1 MFAVFVGFFQPA
13 APVPVRRGVVH
24 WANGFPP
31 TVCVPH
37 PAAAYQIE
45 VLSLDEIVRDVW
57 LHVRASL
64 FSCHGA
70 LLSYAASATVFVSI
84 GRSAVYLENWIDL
97 LHFNTHLP
105 LPVEFFG
112 MNLGRF
118 TIDFFKKRTMIKAEI
133 EGQACILPP
142 LLLYQNAAQ
151 TERIPLI
158 LPLS

>member
-1 MFAVFVGFFQPA
+1 MGS
-13 APVPVRRGVVH
+13 H
-24 WANGFPP
+24 P

-45 VLSLDEIVRDVW
+45 VLTLDEIVRDVW
-57 LHVRASL
+57 LHARASL

-105 LPVEFFG
+105 LPVEFLG

-133 EGQACILPP
+133 EGQACIP
-142 LLLYQNAAQ
+142 LRCFSTRTQRRQKDPLDPAPFMMIASIKSTIYLSEEDLL
-151 TERIPLI
+151 
-158 LPLS
+158 

>member
-1 MFAVFVGFFQPA
+1 MGS
-13 APVPVRRGVVH
+13 H
-24 WANGFPP
+24 P

-57 LHVRASL
+57 LHARASL

-97 LHFNTHLP
+97 LQFNTHLP
-105 LPVEFFG
+105 LPVEFLG

-133 EGQACILPP
+133 EGQACIPP
-142 LLLYQNAAQ
+142 SAASLSERSADRKDPLDPAPFMMIASIKSTIYLSEEDLL
-151 TERIPLI
+151 
-158 LPLS
+158 

>member
-1 MFAVFVGFFQPA
+1 MRSFGMSGSTP
-13 APVPVRRGVVH
+13 G
-24 WANGFPP
+24 
-31 TVCVPH
+31 H
-37 PAAAYQIE
+37 PF
-45 VLSLDEIVRDVW
+45 
-57 LHVRASL
+57 

-105 LPVEFFG
+105 LPVEFLG

-133 EGQACILPP
+133 EGQACISPP

>member
-1 MFAVFVGFFQPA
+1 MGS
-13 APVPVRRGVVH
+13 H
-24 WANGFPP
+24 P

-57 LHVRASL
+57 LHARASL

-105 LPVEFFG
+105 LPVEFLG

-118 TIDFFKKRTMIKAEI
+118 TIDFFKNSTGR
-133 EGQACILPP
+133 G
-142 LLLYQNAAQ
+142 
-151 TERIPLI
+151 R
-158 LPLS
+158 

>member
-1 MFAVFVGFFQPA
+1 MGS
-13 APVPVRRGVVH
+13 H
-24 WANGFPP
+24 P

-57 LHVRASL
+57 LHARASL

-97 LHFNTHLP
+97 LQFNTHLP
-105 LPVEFFG
+105 LPVEFLG

-118 TIDFFKKRTMIKAEI
+118 TIDFFKKRIMIKAEI
-133 EGQACILPP
+133 EGQACIPPP